1 VTISGPER
9 PKVRIF
15 RSEGRN
21 VVNFVEKVTISRVGQ
36 AFPGGLRGPQ
46 SAFPSFSTGLAT
58 PKGRGFQNRPFFGS
72 VWPDFSEKVTI
83 SGPGSP
89 KVRFSGLRVEMSSIS
104 RPGGEKVTISGSG
117 HRYFDLRGEISSVWR
132 GSFRACYKESC
143 VPQSDSES
151 SGPSQIDLPGPRNVS
166 LFDLGL
172 VTFCLPTT
180 LVPKRGSFGG
190 SKRIERPCHSAEK
203 PEASKKKDL
212 FFTRPIRRPG

>member
-1 VTISGPER
+1 MTRFRRKIDYFVSGGEKVTISGPER

-117 HRYFDLRGEISSVWR
+117 HRYFVKSRQFGGPKTLPVKRKVACHRAILGRQDRVPDRPPDLEMCHFSTSVW
-132 GSFRACYKESC
+132 
-143 VPQSDSES
+143 
-151 SGPSQIDLPGPRNVS
+151 
-166 LFDLGL
+166 
-172 VTFCLPTT
+172 
-180 LVPKRGSFGG
+180 
-190 SKRIERPCHSAEK
+190 
-203 PEASKKKDL
+203 
-212 FFTRPIRRPG
+212 

>member
-21 VVNFVEKVTISRVGQ
+21 VVDFVEKVTISRVGQ

-117 HRYFDLRGEISSVWR
+117 HRYFVKSRQFGGARSEPVTRKVACHRAILSRQDRLRSTLRTSK
-132 GSFRACYKESC
+132 C
-143 VPQSDSES
+143 
-151 SGPSQIDLPGPRNVS
+151 
-166 LFDLGL
+166 
-172 VTFCLPTT
+172 VTFRPRFGDILP
-180 LVPKRGSFGG
+180 P
-190 SKRIERPCHSAEK
+190 
-203 PEASKKKDL
+203 DD
-212 FFTRPIRRPG
+212 TRAQTGVFWGVKTY